1 MTLKRIIIAG
11 GGTGGHIF
19 PAIAVAKALQ
29 QMIPSI
35 EILFVGARGK
45 MEMEKVPQAGYRIEG
60 IDIAGFNRSHLL
72 QNWKLPFQL
81 LKSFLQ
87 VRSIFKKF
95 NPDAVFGV
103 GGYSSFPVLKFAQ
116 QKGVPTFLHEANS
129 FAGKSN
135 LMLSKKAEL
144 VMVGTEG
151 MERFFPHDLLVYT
164 GNPVRREIIESVVLK
179 EEALEYFGLKADK
192 PTVLIMGGS
201 LGARSINAAINKG
214 LHQLID
220 AGVQVIW
227 QTGKGNLLSIDEA
240 IRKRKE
246 VCITEFISKM
256 NYAYK
261 VADVV
266 VSRAGAIALAEI
278 CVAGKPSVLVPF
290 PLAAE
295 DHQTVNAQ
303 LLVKQGAALMVSDK
317 EAELKLVDT
326 VLTLISDQE
335 KCDSFSNAALK
346 LGKRD
351 ADHYIAELII
361 NKMKEKNA

>member
-1 MTLKRIIIAG
+1 MKLQRIIIAG

-35 EILFVGARGK
+35 EILFVGAKGK

-72 QNWKLPFQL
+72 QNWKLPFKL

-95 NPDAVFGV
+95 TPDAVFGV

-116 QKGVPTFLHEANS
+116 QKGISTFLHEANS

-135 LMLSKKAEL
+135 MLLSKQADL
-144 VMVGTEG
+144 VMVGTAA
-151 MERFFPHDLLVYT
+151 MEKFFPEHKLVYT
-164 GNPVRREIIESVVLK
+164 GNPVRREIVESVVLK
-179 EEALEYFGLKADK
+179 EEALEYFGLKGDK

-214 LHQLID
+214 LNKLIE
-220 AGVQVIW
+220 AGIQVIW
-227 QTGKGNLLSIDEA
+227 QTGKGNLETIDESL
-240 IRKRKE
+240 KKKKE
-246 VCITEFISKM
+246 VCVTEFISKM
-256 NYAYK
+256 SYAYK

-278 CVAGKPSVLVPF
+278 CVSGKPSVLVPF

-303 LLVKQGAALMVSDK
+303 LLVTNGAALMVSDK

-326 VLTLISDQE
+326 VITLINDHE
-335 KCDSFSNAALK
+335 KCDSFSKAAAK
-346 LGKRD
+346 LGKHD
-351 ADHYIAELII
+351 ADHFIAELII
-361 NKMKEKNA
+361 KKMEEKNA